1 MRTSP
6 IKSTVTAVGTVKWE
20 SFCGFQDDLEPRC
33 DTSDWTWLKPV
44 KSRQTG
50 SHRASN
56 APLKWATID
65 TDTRPGTGPDKDGA
79 VHLEIVSATLVF
91 FLIMD
96 PLGNVPLFLAVLKDV
111 NPARHF
117 AITLREVTIAYVALL
132 VYLFAGRYI
141 LEFLGLSQEAI
152 AISGGVILF
161 LIALRMIFPSPQ
173 GILGGDHHGGEPLIV
188 PLAIPAVAGPSIMAV
203 LMLMATTE
211 PLLPLFIAITVA
223 WLATAAILLASTPLH
238 RILGRRGLTAM
249 ERLMGMLLVMMSVEM
264 MLDAVR
270 SMELT
275 T

>member
-1 MRTSP
+1 VNEEKL
-6 IKSTVTAVGTVKWE
+6 I
-20 SFCGFQDDLEPRC
+20 
-33 DTSDWTWLKPV
+33 
-44 KSRQTG
+44 
-50 SHRASN
+50 
-56 APLKWATID
+56 
-65 TDTRPGTGPDKDGA
+65 
-79 VHLEIVSATLVF
+79 LEIVSATLVF

-111 NPARHF
+111 KPERHF

-141 LEFLGLSQEAI
+141 LDFLGLSQEAI

-161 LIALRMIFPSPQ
+161 LIALRMIFPTSH
-173 GILGGDHHGGEPLIV
+173 GIFGGDHHGGEPLIV

-223 WLATAAILLASTPLH
+223 WLATAAILLASMPLH
-238 RILGRRGLTAM
+238 RVLGRRGLTAM

-275 T
+275 L